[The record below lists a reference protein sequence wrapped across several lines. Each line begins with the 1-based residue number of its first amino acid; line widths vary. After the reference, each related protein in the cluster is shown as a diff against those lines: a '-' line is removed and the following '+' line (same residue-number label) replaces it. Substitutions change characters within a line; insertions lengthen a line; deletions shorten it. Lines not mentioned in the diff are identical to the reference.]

1 MADNTRPGKEFIR
14 RHTLV
19 TRLTHW
25 LNVLVISL
33 LLMSGLQIFNAHPA
47 LYWGEKSTFADPWLA
62 MTSITV
68 ADVPQGIT
76 SVGDYQV
83 ETTGLFGFSGKP
95 GAGRAFRQRFH
106 LLEKPGV
113 ILCRESGVEG
123 FHRCAED

>member
-1 MADNTRPGKEFIR
+1 MVEVSRPKVEFIK

-62 MTSITV
+62 MTSVTV
-68 ADVPQGIT
+68 ADVPRGVT
-76 SVGDYQV
+76 TVGDYQF
-83 ETTGLFGFSGKP
+83 ETTGKGGFLTP
-95 GAGRAFRQRFH
+95 VER
-106 LLEKPGV
+106 GV
-113 ILCRESGVEG
+113 
-123 FHRCAED
+123 